1 LVRWLTFCY
10 VFEDFQAATSSPDPL
25 RSLPSLAPASAE
37 LSGQDPGD
45 SEGRAGEG
53 RRLCCV
59 SEGMSAVGL
68 TGLLYKEM
76 VLSVWGPVVAA
87 LSVVL
92 DCVHASPSAPQTA
105 GEEEVDVA
113 RVLYG
118 VGLCGQI
125 AATVKAEEVLEA
137 LCFDLHRRAQLGLG
151 QTDITM
157 RGAPEGGAATRARSQ
172 SAVAGFGRSAKRQA
186 SFSSLLKLCTAH
198 GQLLKG
204 AWACVLESLLTLFC
218 ANLLALPSYSTAAP
232 YAGSRSGT
240 SASINGG
247 TSASISGSV
256 PGQQARASEQL
267 ASGRAPNGGGKAGKG
282 WFSPLALW
290 GGSSEEKDD
299 VDVEAIAAARAS
311 VGRMLPDIG
320 LFFSEVAL
328 SCLFARASS
337 LLPLCSCSLSLA
349 SLLVLPLSCL
359 FARAPCL
366 LPLCACSLLPR
377 QTLTWCDGMHELG
390 TRARFFIIYQVYLF
404 TFGYAS
410 NAQCN
415 CNT

>member
-1 LVRWLTFCY
+1 MVRWLTFCY

-328 SCLFARASS
+328 SCLFARAPS
-337 LLPLCSCSLSLA
+337 
-349 SLLVLPLSCL
+349 
-359 FARAPCL
+359 L

-415 CNT
+415 CNTLATHWQHIGNTFGV